1 MRLLSPHMQD
11 VLHTLL
17 PCATMCVFVCV
28 NGFWVLALYKEVY
41 EFNIY
46 ILVRWPARLNSLFK
60 LLFTHNVKS
69 IVRWQKI
76 LAQNTPYIW
85 TCVYC
90 CCCASFIH
98 SCLHRQHILLRS
110 LHVFHVMKVRRAFFA
125 RLVNNHH
132 RKYIQSETKWNEL
145 YSYMLAMLKMHL
157 NTLIHSGN
165 SCHLLGIK
173 LFTFQFHVRSLVLLF
188 SFLAFS
194 FVLFKHCCIYIYWS
208 RANWRQCWTHCGENC
223 LLADTRNFQFYFQVA
238 WNACTLCCW

>member
-17 PCATMCVFVCV
+17 PCATMCVFVYV

-76 LAQNTPYIW
+76 LAQNTHVCTAAAVRVSFTAAY
-85 TCVYC
+85 TVNTFC
-90 CCCASFIH
+90 CEVCMYSMLWRF
-98 SCLHRQHILLRS
+98 
-110 LHVFHVMKVRRAFFA
+110 VVRFFA

-132 RKYIQSETKWNEL
+132 RKYIQSEMKWNEL
-145 YSYMLAMLKMHL
+145 YIYMLAMLKMHL

-188 SFLAFS
+188 SFLAAS